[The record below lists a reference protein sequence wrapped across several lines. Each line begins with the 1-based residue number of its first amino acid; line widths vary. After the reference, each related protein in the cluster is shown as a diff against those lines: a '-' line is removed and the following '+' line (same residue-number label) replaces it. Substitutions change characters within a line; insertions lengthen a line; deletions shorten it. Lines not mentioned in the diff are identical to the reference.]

1 MIPLVRTVLLV
12 EDFAPDRERY
22 SRWLSVDSNDSYCLL
37 EADCAA
43 AGLGLC
49 RTCRID
55 AILLDYSLPDGNG
68 LDFLE
73 TLKADAQGNIPPVIM
88 VTGDGDET
96 IAVRAMKLGA
106 EDYLI
111 KDRLTAD
118 ILQITVRSAIENAQM
133 RLQLRQSNE
142 RFQVAVNSML
152 ECFGIFSAIR
162 DQSGRI
168 IDFRYDYLNPAALE
182 SNRMTAE
189 DVGRTLCDVFPNNR
203 ETGLF
208 EEYCRVVET
217 GTSLVKENLT
227 YTDTFGT
234 QSLTRTYDLH
244 VSKLDDGLVI
254 SWRDVTARKQTENK
268 LFQANQKIV
277 AIWESMTDAYVLLD
291 PQWRITYANPAAAQV
306 IQQLTQLSAKEFLGQ
321 SHWDLFSST
330 SYQGLQQEYERAV
343 TEQVAVHFEVQ
354 YEQTGSWFEIH
365 AYPSNEGLG
374 VYFREISDRKRVEG
388 LARQQLTEI
397 ETIYST
403 APIGLCFLNSDLQF
417 VRINEQLAQ
426 INGLSI
432 DAHIGRTVR
441 EVLPEMADQ
450 LEPLY
455 HHVLESGEPILNL
468 EVKGTNQAQPGVERT
483 CLVCYYPQ
491 KDDSHRVIGIN
502 VVVQE
507 LTALKQTE
515 LALQEQTKLLQLIVD
530 GVGDGLI
537 LANRQGEF
545 MLFNQAAEHIFGSLT
560 NDASCE
566 DWSRTYG
573 LFLPDQETLFPSQ
586 DLPLYRAIRGE
597 CTTDVEVFVQRD
609 SNVAGRWVSISGFPV
624 FGEEQE
630 VTGGVITCRDITN
643 RKQAEETLRQS
654 EERYRYL
661 SGLIPQHVWITN
673 TEGTLLDVNERW
685 TESTGLTLE
694 QGRSL
699 GWEAIVHPDDIPVL
713 AEAWQAAQ
721 QAATSYQAE
730 GRVRMRD
737 GSYRWYLHQAIPLK
751 NDQGEIV
758 RWFGT
763 ATEIDT
769 LKQIEV
775 DRLRLLTEAEA
786 AREEAEQA
794 NRSKDEFVAVVA
806 HELRSPL
813 NSIAGWAKLLQTRK
827 FDEATQARAL
837 ETIWRNTQTQVQ
849 LVEDL
854 LDISR
859 MTKGNLHL
867 TLAPINLVSVIETA
881 LDMMLPQ
888 AQAKQIQLTS
898 QITIIPQVL
907 GDSARLQQVVIN
919 LLTNALKFTPE
930 QGRVDVCL
938 TQVDTQV
945 QISVND
951 TGKGIA
957 PEFLPQIFDQF
968 RQGQKST
975 GSKDGLGLGLAIVK
989 NLVELHH
996 GTVSAESR
1004 GVGQGST
1011 FIVRLPLL
1019 GEPGS
1024 LSEQPLNQDQD
1035 VSLAGIR
1042 ILVVDDEPDMVNLL
1056 TFILEDAGAEVR
1068 STTSNFAALECLN
1081 EFKPHLLISD
1091 IAMPDGNGYELVQQL
1106 QTHLSQPIPAIA
1118 LTSYS
1123 SATHEERSLQA
1134 GFQQHLTKPVEPELL
1149 VDTVIRLVFPS
1160 LGRYSKAS

>member
-12 EDFAPDRERY
+12 EDFVPDRERY
-22 SRWLSVDSNDSYCLL
+22 SRWLLSNSKDGYSIL
-37 EADCAA
+37 EADCTA
-43 AGLGLC
+43 AGLALC
-49 RTCRID
+49 RTYKID
-55 AILLDYSLPDGNG
+55 AILLDYSLPDEDG

-73 TLKADAQGNIPPVIM
+73 ALKAEFEGTIPPVIM
-88 VTGDGDET
+88 VTGEGDET

-106 EDYLI
+106 EDYLA
-111 KDRLTAD
+111 KDRLTED
-118 ILQITVRSAIENAQM
+118 LLQITVRSAIENTQM
-133 RLQLRQSNE
+133 RTQLRQ
-142 RFQVAVNSML
+142 V
-152 ECFGIFSAIR
+152 
-162 DQSGRI
+162 
-168 IDFRYDYLNPAALE
+168 
-182 SNRMTAE
+182 
-189 DVGRTLCDVFPNNR
+189 
-203 ETGLF
+203 
-208 EEYCRVVET
+208 EE
-217 GTSLVKENLT
+217 
-227 YTDTFGT
+227 
-234 QSLTRTYDLH
+234 
-244 VSKLDDGLVI
+244 
-254 SWRDVTARKQTENK
+254 
-268 LFQANQKIV
+268 
-277 AIWESMTDAYVLLD
+277 
-291 PQWRITYANPAAAQV
+291 
-306 IQQLTQLSAKEFLGQ
+306 
-321 SHWDLFSST
+321 
-330 SYQGLQQEYERAV
+330 
-343 TEQVAVHFEVQ
+343 
-354 YEQTGSWFEIH
+354 
-365 AYPSNEGLG
+365 
-374 VYFREISDRKRVEG
+374 

-397 ETIYST
+397 EAIYST
-403 APIGLCFLNSDLQF
+403 APIGLCFLNSNLEF

-426 INGLSI
+426 INGLPI
-432 DAHIGRTVR
+432 AAHIGRTVR
-441 EVLPEMADQ
+441 EILPEMADQ

-455 HHVLESGEPILNL
+455 RQVLESGEPILNL
-468 EVKGTNQAQPGVERT
+468 EVTGTNQAQPGVERT
-483 CLVCYYPQ
+483 WLICYYPQ
-491 KDDSHRVIGIN
+491 KDASHRVVGIN
-502 VVVQE
+502 VMVQE

-515 LALQEQTKLLQLIVD
+515 SALQEQTKLLQLIVN

-545 MLFNQAAEHIFGSLT
+545 MLFNQAAERIFGSLT
-560 NDASCE
+560 NGESCE
-566 DWSRTYG
+566 NWARTCG

-586 DLPLYRAIRGE
+586 DLPIYQAIRGE
-597 CTTDVEVFVQRD
+597 YATDVEVFVRRD
-609 SNVAGRWVSISGFPV
+609 PASAGRWVSMSGFPI
-624 FGEEQE
+624 FGEDQA
-630 VTGGVITCRDITN
+630 VTGGVITCRDITR

-661 SGLIPQHVWITN
+661 SGLIPQHVWITDI
-673 TEGTLLDVNERW
+673 EGTLLDVNERW

-694 QGRSL
+694 QGRTL
-699 GWEAIVHPDDIPVL
+699 GWEAIVYPDDIPVL
-713 AEAWQAAQ
+713 AAAWQAAQ
-721 QAATSYQAE
+721 QVGNSYQAE
-730 GRVRMRD
+730 GRVRMKD

-769 LKQIEV
+769 LKQIEA
-775 DRLRLLTEAEA
+775 DRLRLLSEAEA
-786 AREEAEQA
+786 AREEAESA

-827 FDEATQARAL
+827 FDEATQAKAL

-859 MTKGNLHL
+859 LTKGNLHL
-867 TLAPINLVSVIETA
+867 TLAPINLASVIETA

-898 QITIIPQVL
+898 QVTLIPQVL
-907 GDSARLQQVVIN
+907 GDFDRLQQVVIN

-930 QGRVDVCL
+930 QGRVEVCL
-938 TQVDTQV
+938 TQVNDQV
-945 QISVND
+945 QISVSD

-968 RQGQKST
+968 KQGQKST

-996 GTVSAESR
+996 GTVSAESQ
-1004 GVGQGST
+1004 GVGKGST
-1011 FIVRLPLL
+1011 FIVQLPLL
-1019 GEPGS
+1019 GEPDS
-1024 LSEQPLNQDQD
+1024 LSEQPLAEEKDI
-1035 VSLAGIR
+1035 SLAGIR

-1068 STTSNFAALECLN
+1068 CSTSNFAALECLQ

-1123 SATHEERSLQA
+1123 SATHAERSLQA

-1149 VDTVIRLVFPS
+1149 IDTVVKLVFPS
-1160 LGRYSKAS
+1160 LDRYPKTF